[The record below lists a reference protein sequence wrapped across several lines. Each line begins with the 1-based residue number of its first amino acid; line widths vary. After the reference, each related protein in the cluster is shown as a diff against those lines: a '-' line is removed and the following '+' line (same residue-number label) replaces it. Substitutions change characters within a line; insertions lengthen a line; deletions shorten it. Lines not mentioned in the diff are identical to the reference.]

1 MVDLNLTTLNTW
13 LNKQEAVEHFDSLT
27 DLTDWL
33 FKAVSAESVA
43 EAKRRGLVPQ
53 SGDWE
58 KPRRWVLGEDADV
71 VEELGREGEIA
82 LLTSDGGPASLEAI
96 LQGKYVGSFGQQL
109 PTQGPWAYE
118 ILYNYNEYGMWPVRP
133 IVTGPALIDASN
145 AQQVKDVTVDILGED
160 EYYKASPY

>member
-1 MVDLNLTTLNTW
+1 MNILGIS
-13 LNKQEAVEHFDSLT
+13 AFYHDS
-27 DLTDWL
+27 
-33 FKAVSAESVA
+33 AAC
-43 EAKRRGLVPQ
+43 
-53 SGDWE
+53 
-58 KPRRWVLGEDADV
+58 
-71 VEELGREGEIA
+71 LGREGEIA

-118 ILYNYNEYGMWPVRP
+118 ILYNYNAYGMWPVRP

-145 AQQVKDVTVDILGED
+145 AQQVKDVTLAILGED